1 MADWFDDI
9 SRRGFL
15 KAGAAA
21 GSAALAAAAPR
32 PLYAQAA
39 TASDGTYDFIVA
51 GGGHNA
57 LVCAAYLARAGHS
70 VVVLEANSE
79 IGGNTATEK
88 LTGPDFLHEP
98 CANQPGGLLGSPPYH
113 ELELEK
119 YGVAMAP
126 AGDPV
131 ATAMFTDGESL
142 TMWLDPQRTAEEI
155 ARFST
160 RDARAYLRLL
170 EETVSFAGAYG
181 DFDDTPIGYGPSME
195 EICAARPDGATWM
208 RRMRQPMLD
217 TVDEYFSE
225 AHVRAWALWWGSMS
239 RMPVDDQGA
248 GLNVHALIV
257 GRQRNSWVTMVGGCG
272 ELAFGL
278 ERLLAE
284 HDCPV
289 LRKKFVVELLVEE
302 GRCVGVATADGD
314 VYRARRGVVSSV
326 HVQQL
331 LEMAP
336 DGSLPE
342 EFVSNLE
349 QWKPCVQAMYCR
361 HYAMNE
367 PPLFNVEGEWR
378 PVVSGGLVAT
388 VEDRIRH
395 NSAVRE
401 RRIYEGTVMQL
412 VITAT
417 VVDPSRAPAGR
428 HTAKMITVQPYD
440 LADGGPARWDAI
452 KHELA
457 ERHLEEMRPF
467 IRNLDDGNIIA
478 SHIGSPLDIAGRNI
492 NNVGGTCHGGA
503 ESHAQMG
510 PMRPV
515 FGWAS
520 HRMPIDGLYQTGA
533 GTHPGGSVTGSAG
546 RNAAWVILD
555 DLGTSVEEV
564 LASRGVAPGRSIAF
578 S

>member
-1 MADWFDDI
+1 MADWYDDF
-9 SRRGFL
+9 SRRRFL
-15 KAGAAA
+15 KASAAA
-21 GSAALAAAAPR
+21 GSAALTAAAPR
-32 PLYAQAA
+32 PLYAQASA
-39 TASDGTYDFIVA
+39 ASDGTYDYVVA

-57 LVCAAYLARAGHS
+57 LVCAAYLARAGYS
-70 VVVLEANSE
+70 VIVLEANSE

-98 CANQPGGLLGSPPYH
+98 CANQPGGLLGSPAYH

-119 YGVAMAP
+119 YGVVIAP
-126 AGDPV
+126 PSDP
-131 ATAMFTDGESL
+131 ATSISFTDGESL
-142 TMWLDPQRTAEEI
+142 TMWLDPEQTAEEI

-160 RDARAYLRLL
+160 RDARAYRRLL
-170 EETVSFAGAYG
+170 EETSTFAGEYG
-181 DFDDTPIGYGPSME
+181 TYDDTPIGYGPSLE
-195 EICAARPDGATWM
+195 EICAARPDGASWM
-208 RRMRQPMLD
+208 RRIRQPMLD
-217 TVDEYFSE
+217 TVDEYFTE
-225 AHVRAWALWWGSMS
+225 PHVRAWALWWGSLS

-248 GLNVHALIV
+248 GLNVHALMV
-257 GRQRNSWVTMVGGCG
+257 GRQYNSWVTMIGGCG
-272 ELAFGL
+272 ELAQGL
-278 ERLLAE
+278 ARLLAE

-289 LRKKFVVELLVEE
+289 LTKKFVVELLVEG
-302 GRCVGVATADGD
+302 GRCVGVGTADGD
-314 VYRARRGVVSSV
+314 VYRARKGVVSSV

-331 LEMAP
+331 SQMAP
-336 DGSLPE
+336 EGSLPE
-342 EFVSNLE
+342 NFVSNLE

-361 HYAMNE
+361 HYAMKE
-367 PPLFNVEGEWR
+367 PPLFNVNGNWQ
-378 PVVSGGLVAT
+378 PVVAGGLIAT

-395 NSAVRE
+395 NSAIRE
-401 RRIYEGTVMQL
+401 RRIYEGVAMQL

-417 VVDPSRAPAGR
+417 LADPSRAPAGQ
-428 HTAKMITVQPYD
+428 HTVKLITLQPYD
-440 LADGGPARWDAI
+440 LADSGAARWDEI

-467 IRNLDDGNIIA
+467 IRNLGDDNIIGT
-478 SHIGSPLDIAGRNI
+478 HIGSPLDIAGRNI

-520 HRMPIDGLYQTGA
+520 HRMPIEGLYQTGA
-533 GTHPGGSVTGSAG
+533 GTHPGGSVTGASG

-555 DLGTSVEEV
+555 DLGTTVEEV
-564 LASRGVAPGRSIAF
+564 LAKRGVTPGRSIAF